1 MRKDKLHAMHDWK
14 FEDDTGLE
22 NVIAYTSSSGI
33 PARAGSVAGKAT
45 DVNLYQIGTDG
56 TLTDIFFPSFI
67 AYSLLFLLETATL
80 YLYWYGWDAMQ
91 GNKKGFHIFLGLL
104 LLEIHTSPA
113 SV

>member
-56 TLTDIFFPSFI
+56 TLTD
-67 AYSLLFLLETATL
+67 AGTNLTVYNLFGTAVAGDT
-80 YLYWYGWDAMQ
+80 YITC
-91 GNKKGFHIFLGLL
+91 KRV
-104 LLEIHTSPA
+104 A
-113 SV
+113 SVWIVDAEDCG